1 LAETQIAD
9 NDERPGRGRPRDGAT
24 DTAILDAVERSLAN
38 RGYEA
43 MTMEQVAAT
52 AGVSKPTIYLRYRS
66 KAELVAAMID
76 RLEPPLPP
84 PKGRSARD
92 DLVTLIE
99 LEEQWVDRHG
109 LRLVAAVLLEQTD
122 HPELLERFRH
132 HVIVPV
138 RAAFERALRAG
149 ITRGELRKG
158 ADRGEVIDA
167 LTGAYWARAWATG
180 TPTRG
185 WAKRLVDSV
194 LRGLLAPD
202 GPGPGG
208 DRRRARSRRGT

>member
-9 NDERPGRGRPRDGAT
+9 NPATSDQRPVRGRPRDGAT
-24 DTAILDAVERSLAN
+24 DAAILDATERSLAS

-43 MTMEQVAAT
+43 MTMGQVAAA

-84 PKGRSARD
+84 LTGRSARA

-109 LRLVAAVLLEQTD
+109 LRLVAAVLLEEAD

-132 HVIVPV
+132 HVVAPV
-138 RAAFERALRAG
+138 RAAFHRALRDG
-149 ITRGELRKG
+149 IERGELRKG
-158 ADRGEVIDA
+158 ADRGEVVDS

-194 LRGLLAPD
+194 LEGL
-202 GPGPGG
+202 
-208 DRRRARSRRGT
+208 RS

>member
-1 LAETQIAD
+1 MADTQIAD
-9 NDERPGRGRPRDGAT
+9 DDQRPGRGRPRDGAT
-24 DTAILDAVERSLAN
+24 DAAILDAAERSLAN
-38 RGYEA
+38 RGFEA

-84 PKGRSARD
+84 PEGRSARD

-99 LEEQWVDRHG
+99 IEEQWVDRHG

-132 HVIVPV
+132 HVVVPV

-149 ITRGELRKG
+149 IARGELRKG

-180 TPTRG
+180 TPSRG

-194 LRGLLAPD
+194 VEGLLAPD
-202 GPGPGG
+202 GAPTN
-208 DRRRARSRRGT
+208 RRRPRARQGR

>member
-1 LAETQIAD
+1 MAETQIASNAVSSD
-9 NDERPGRGRPRDGAT
+9 QRPARGRPRDSAT
-24 DTAILDAVERSLAN
+24 DAAILDATERSLAN

-43 MTMEQVAAT
+43 MTMEQVAAA
-52 AGVSKPTIYLRYRS
+52 AGVSKPTIYLRYGS

-84 PKGRSARD
+84 PTGQAARR

-99 LEEQWVDRHG
+99 IEERWVDRHG

-132 HVIVPV
+132 RVVEPV
-138 RAAFERALRAG
+138 RAAFETALKAG
-149 ITRGELRKG
+149 IARGELREG

-185 WAKRLVDSV
+185 WAQRLVDAV
-194 LRGLLAPD
+194 LQGLLAPD
-202 GPGPGG
+202 GPH
-208 DRRRARSRRGT
+208 RTRAGQRT